1 MGDTLTTKVL
11 NFLMSTSISKNYSIV
26 KISAFLFFN
35 ICMKILKIFF
45 NLHEISKYSV
55 LKKIGTQVKHKTI
68 YTSDNGQ
75 ILERT
80 KEIQ

>member
-1 MGDTLTTKVL
+1 
-11 NFLMSTSISKNYSIV
+11 
-26 KISAFLFFN
+26 
-35 ICMKILKIFF
+35 MKILKIFF

-75 ILERT
+75 NLERT